1 MSGAAAKTTLC
12 ALVCLAAVLGLAAC
26 GSSAEPVT
34 TDIYVD
40 STFSND
46 QVAAECFPDVMRAV
60 KATAASHGVVSF
72 HTFDGDPLRRRGTSA
87 AFSEDDIPRDLR
99 GTSGEDE
106 YLESLTE
113 GELEEE
119 IEELIAEPPQVYGT
133 PLLLVLA
140 RAAQFQEDDGGEG
153 KHRILICTDGLF
165 GDVRPDEMTE
175 EDARE
180 RGANLA
186 SGLKGTTVDFIGLDV
201 SAPGSGRRIAQT
213 RALVRALL
221 SGAGAHLG
229 IWNAELPPIWP

>member
-1 MSGAAAKTTLC
+1 MTRAVTKIALC
-12 ALVCLAAVLGLAAC
+12 FLVGLTSTIGLTSC
-26 GSSAEPVT
+26 GSSSEPIT
-34 TDIYVD
+34 SDIYVD

-46 QVAAECFPDVMRAV
+46 QVAADCFPDVMRAIRT
-60 KATAASHGVVSF
+60 TAASHGVVSF

-106 YLESLTE
+106 YLESLSE

-119 IEELIAEPPQVYGT
+119 IEALIAEPPEVYGT
-133 PLLLVLA
+133 PLLLVLS

-153 KHRILICTDGLF
+153 NHRILICTDGLF
-165 GDVRPDEMTE
+165 GDVRPGEMTE
-175 EDARE
+175 EEASE

-186 SGLKGTTVDFIGLDV
+186 PGLKGATVDFIGLDV

-213 RALVRALL
+213 RALVRAVL
-221 SGAGAHLG
+221 SGAEAHFG
-229 IWNAELPPIWP
+229 TWNAELPPIWP